1 MQPAFSAL
9 AGLWRGA
16 VGEVVVG
23 HAVEQAVEEVGW
35 VGGVGRSQRAGETR
49 SSLQGEIPSMTAAVE
64 VVEVVICLVVWLWS
78 GWSCPGLVAWSRFTL
93 RPFRRLS
100 PLLLHS

>member
-35 VGGVGRSQRAGETR
+35 VGLVGRAKELERHG
-49 SSLQGEIPSMTAAVE
+49 AVFKE
-64 VVEVVICLVVWLWS
+64 NI
-78 GWSCPGLVAWSRFTL
+78 L
-93 RPFRRLS
+93 R
-100 PLLLHS
+100 